1 MEEVDCLIE
10 ALAEHINK
18 DLLSGKLLE
27 HEVAE
32 ETKALAV
39 LMFARS
45 ICQDKTNRQEG

>member
-18 DLLSGKLLE
+18 DFLSGKLLE

-32 ETKALAV
+32 ETKQTGRRGRKSELRKAGYEIDRA
-39 LMFARS
+39 
-45 ICQDKTNRQEG
+45 